1 MAMVA
6 KSKNFEG
13 NLTENLKKGLTE
25 FLVLSCLEKR
35 PMSIYEILKF
45 LDVKSNG
52 NCKITFPYALI
63 YRLTGYGFI
72 ADDGKR
78 ISDNR
83 LRAFYRITDEGK
95 VYLEQMRKEY
105 DAFSSGMSALLTFLD
120 NEEV

>member
-1 MAMVA
+1 MATVT

-13 NLTENLKKGLTE
+13 NLTENLKTGLTE

-35 PMSIYEILKF
+35 SMSIYEILRF
-45 LDVKSNG
+45 LDEKSDSH
-52 NCKITFPYALI
+52 CKITFPYALI

-83 LRAFYRITDEGK
+83 LRAFYRINDEGK
-95 VYLEQMRKEY
+95 VYLDQMRKEY
-105 DAFSSGMSALLTFLD
+105 DAFLSGMNALFSHLE
-120 NEEV
+120 NEEA

>member
-1 MAMVA
+1 MAMVK
-6 KSKNFEG
+6 KSKNFDG

-35 PMSIYEILKF
+35 PMSIYEILKL
-45 LDVKSNG
+45 LDEKSNAR
-52 NCKITFPYALI
+52 CRITFPYALI

-78 ISDNR
+78 VSDNR

-95 VYLEQMRKEY
+95 AYLEQMRKEY
-105 DAFSSGMSALLTFLD
+105 TSFVSGMSALLDYL
-120 NEEV
+120 NEENA

>member
-1 MAMVA
+1 MPTST

-35 PMSIYEILKF
+35 SMSIYEILKF
-45 LDVKSNG
+45 LDEKSNSH
-52 NCKITFPYALI
+52 CKITFPYALI

-105 DAFSSGMSALLTFLD
+105 DAFVSGMNALLGYLD
-120 NEEV
+120 SEKV

>member
-1 MAMVA
+1 MPKST

-35 PMSIYEILKF
+35 SMSIYEILKF
-45 LDVKSNG
+45 LDEKSNSH
-52 NCKITFPYALI
+52 CKITFPYALI

-120 NEEV
+120 SEEV

>member
-1 MAMVA
+1 MATKA
-6 KSKNFEG
+6 KNFDR

-35 PMSIYEILKF
+35 PMSIYEILRL
-45 LDVKSNG
+45 LDEKSNSH
-52 NCKITFPYALI
+52 CKITFPYALI

-95 VYLEQMRKEY
+95 EYLAKMRKEY
-105 DAFSSGMSALLTFLD
+105 DDFSAGMNMLLDYLD
-120 NEEV
+120 QE

>member
-1 MAMVA
+1 MAITK
-6 KSKNFEG
+6 KSKNFDG

-35 PMSIYEILKF
+35 PMSIYEILKL
-45 LDVKSNG
+45 LDEKSNAR
-52 NCKITFPYALI
+52 CKITFPYALI

-78 ISDNR
+78 VSDNR

-105 DAFSSGMSALLTFLD
+105 NSFVSGMSTLLDYL
-120 NEEV
+120 NEENA

>member
-1 MAMVA
+1 MAMVK
-6 KSKNFEG
+6 KSKNFDG

-35 PMSIYEILKF
+35 PMSIYEILKL
-45 LDVKSNG
+45 LDEKSNAR
-52 NCKITFPYALI
+52 CRITFPYALI

-78 ISDNR
+78 VSDNR

-105 DAFSSGMSALLTFLD
+105 TSFVSGMSALLEYLS
-120 NEEV
+120 EENA

>member
-1 MAMVA
+1 MATVT

-35 PMSIYEILKF
+35 SMSIYEILRF
-45 LDVKSNG
+45 LDEKSNSH
-52 NCKITFPYALI
+52 CKITFPYALI

-72 ADDGKR
+72 TDDGKR

-105 DAFSSGMSALLTFLD
+105 DAFLSGMNALLGCLD
-120 NEEV
+120 NE

>member
-35 PMSIYEILKF
+35 PMSIYEILRF
-45 LDVKSNG
+45 LDEKSGG

-120 NEEV
+120 SEEV

>member
-1 MAMVA
+1 MATVA

-45 LDVKSNG
+45 LDEKSGG

-105 DAFSSGMSALLTFLD
+105 DAFSSGMNALLTFLD
-120 NEEV
+120 SEGV

>member
-1 MAMVA
+1 MATST

-35 PMSIYEILKF
+35 SMSIYEILKF
-45 LDVKSNG
+45 LDEKSNSH
-52 NCKITFPYALI
+52 CKITFPYALI

-105 DAFSSGMSALLTFLD
+105 DAFVSGMNALLGYLD
-120 NEEV
+120 SEKV

>member
-1 MAMVA
+1 MAMQT
-6 KSKNFEG
+6 KPKNFEG

-45 LDVKSNG
+45 LDEKSG
-52 NCKITFPYALI
+52 ARCRITFPYALI
-63 YRLTGYGFI
+63 YRMTGHGFI

-78 ISDNR
+78 VSDNR

-95 VYLEQMRKEY
+95 AYLAMMRKEY
-105 DAFSSGMSALLTFLD
+105 DEFVVGMNTLLDFLA
-120 NEEV
+120 NEEA